1 MFDVQRSLFSPG
13 PWILAIFMLAAP
25 VFAQSNTDVRRFERE
40 VRLLDQAAAKA
51 ILERDEAA
59 VDLYFAPNAVTNNPR
74 SGLTY
79 GNEGV
84 KTLMRSGVINY
95 ASFERAIEHVE
106 IHGNTAVVMGNESLQ
121 MAATDGK
128 PGQTIKRRYTNI
140 WMKTGGK
147 WRIIARHANVVCE

>member
-1 MFDVQRSLFSPG
+1 MFNVQPALFRTG
-13 PWILAIFMLAAP
+13 PWTLAIFMLTAP
-25 VFAQSNTDVRRFERE
+25 VFAQSSNDLRKFERE

-59 VDLYFAPNAVTNNPR
+59 IDVYFAPNAVTNNPR

-95 ASFERAIEHVE
+95 VSFERTIEHVE
-106 IHGNTAVVMGNESLQ
+106 IHGNTAVVMGNENLQ

-128 PGQTIKRRYTNI
+128 PGQIMKRRYTNI
-140 WMKTGGK
+140 WMKSGGK
-147 WRIIARHANVVCE
+147 WKIIARHANVVCE

>member
-1 MFDVQRSLFSPG
+1 MFDVQRSLCQAG
-13 PWILAIFMLAAP
+13 PWILAIFMLAVP
-25 VFAQSNTDVRRFERE
+25 VMAQSNTDVRKLERE

-59 VDLYFAPNAVTNNPR
+59 IDIYFAPNAVTNNPR

-95 ASFERAIEHVE
+95 ASFERTIEHVE
-106 IHGNTAVVMGNESLQ
+106 LHGNTAVVMGNENFQ
-121 MAATDGK
+121 MAAKDGK
-128 PGQTIKRRYTNI
+128 PGQIIKRRYTNI
-140 WMKTGGK
+140 WMKSGSK
-147 WRIIARHANVVCE
+147 WKIIARHANIVCE